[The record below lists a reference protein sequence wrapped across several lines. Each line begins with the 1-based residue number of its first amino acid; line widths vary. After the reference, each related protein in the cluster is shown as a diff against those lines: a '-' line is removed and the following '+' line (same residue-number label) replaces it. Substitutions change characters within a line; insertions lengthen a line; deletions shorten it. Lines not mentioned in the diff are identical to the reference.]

1 MIQQI
6 EDLKLIELLGKGS
19 YGEVYLSQKLNS
31 NKLYATKKINKT
43 IADTE
48 MRRYFKYEIN
58 ILKMLNHPN
67 IVKLEEVKT
76 DKNYYYIVME
86 YINGGEL
93 SDYLKKYKLKYQRAF
108 PEEIVQYLMRQ
119 IIKALIYIHDRNI
132 IHRDLKLE
140 NIMVSFDSERDK
152 EELNMMKAKIKI
164 IDFGFAILLRNEYS
178 LTNSAVGTFLYMD
191 PKILQEFNQK
201 ALVDKSRGYGKEVDI
216 WSLGCICYGLYR
228 GKYPF
233 EAKNFEELIG
243 KINYGKY
250 KLPINSSHEIYSFLE
265 KMLQYDGKARLSAKE
280 LINEPFLTKDP
291 KNFTKIDISP
301 DAKPVKKEINDINL
315 YKYDGDSTKTNNTSN
330 HEKKEVDNLNKIK
343 NKTFDKNNK
352 FQFFSQSTPLTF
364 NPKVQSGALQ
374 STTTIRL
381 QPSFQPISVPIQQ
394 NIQAPIQVPMQMPVQ
409 QVYQQ
414 PIQQAYQ
421 QPLQQSYQQTYQVP
435 IQQNFQ
441 QTLQQNFQPG
451 SYVGGIPNY
460 GVMQN
465 QSQFMPQ
472 RPTLNDLNAFL

>member
-19 YGEVYLSQKLNS
+19 YGEVYLSKKLNS

-140 NIMVSFDSERDK
+140 NIMVSF
-152 EELNMMKAKIKI
+152 
-164 IDFGFAILLRNEYS
+164 
-178 LTNSAVGTFLYMD
+178 

-250 KLPINSSHEIYSFLE
+250 KLPKTASHEIYSFLE
-265 KMLQYDGKARLSAKE
+265 KMLQYDGKARLSARQ
-280 LINEPFLTKDP
+280 LIEQPFLTKDP
-291 KNFTKIDISP
+291 KNFTKIDIGS

-315 YKYDGDSTKTNNTSN
+315 YKYDGDSTKTNNTSEN
-330 HEKKEVDNLNKIK
+330 PKKEEGKT
-343 NKTFDKNNK
+343 KTFDKNNNYAGG
-352 FQFFSQSTPLTF
+352 FPLFSQSKPLTF
-364 NPKVQSGALQ
+364 NPQVPSGALQ
-374 STTTIRL
+374 STTTTRF
-381 QPSFQPISVPIQQ
+381 QPSLQPISVPFQQ
-394 NIQAPIQVPMQMPVQ
+394 NIQPPIQVPMQMPVQ
-409 QVYQQ
+409 QAYQQ

-441 QTLQQNFQPG
+441 HSVQQNFQPG